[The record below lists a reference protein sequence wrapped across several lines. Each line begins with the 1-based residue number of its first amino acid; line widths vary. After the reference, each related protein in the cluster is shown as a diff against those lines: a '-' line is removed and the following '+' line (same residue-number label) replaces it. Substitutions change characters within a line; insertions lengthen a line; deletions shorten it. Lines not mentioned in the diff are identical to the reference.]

1 MNIFKVII
9 ILLLPVIAVSCS
21 ELSLG
26 SKSTETSLKALKDS
40 QNLLLDKITKLE
52 KGQLDIKK
60 TLATLNKPT
69 APSKDKP
76 KKQQPK
82 ADPNKVYDVAIGN
95 SIIEGDPNAP
105 ITIIEWMD
113 YQ

>member
-1 MNIFKVII
+1 MKIFKGLI
-9 ILLLPVIAVSCS
+9 ILTSALLLVSCDS
-21 ELSLG
+21 MN
-26 SKSTETSLKALKDS
+26 KATNDSLKALKDS
-40 QNLLLDKITKLE
+40 QNLMIDKITKLE

-60 TLATLNKPT
+60 TLATLNKP
-69 APSKDKP
+69 APPSNDKP

-82 ADPNKVYDVAIGN
+82 ADPNKVYDIAVGN